1 VRLDLFDY
9 PLPPDRIAQHPVE
22 PRDASR
28 LLILERCT
36 GAVSHRRFHDLPDYL
51 GPEDLLV
58 FNDTRVLPARLR
70 GRKAS
75 GGAVELLLLRQLA
88 PARWQALVR
97 PGRRVPPG
105 TRLLF
110 GDGDLSA
117 TVTARAED
125 GTREIELAILNGPP
139 EAFLARLGEV
149 PLPPYISQPLP
160 DPERYQT
167 VYSRVPGS
175 AAAPTAGLHFT
186 PQLLQTI
193 GERGTRLAFVT
204 LHVGMATFRP
214 VRTALIESH
223 EMHREQY
230 HLPEATAA
238 AIAACRGRVVAI
250 GTTTA
255 RCLEGAARGPRQVRA
270 GAGETALYITP
281 GYRFQVVD
289 ALLTNFHLP
298 RSTLLILVAAFA
310 GREPIMRAYHAAL
323 AEGYRFLSFGDAMLI
338 G

>member
-36 GAVSHRRFHDLPDYL
+36 GAVSHRRFHHLPDYL

-125 GTREIELAILNGPP
+125 GTREIELAIRNGPP